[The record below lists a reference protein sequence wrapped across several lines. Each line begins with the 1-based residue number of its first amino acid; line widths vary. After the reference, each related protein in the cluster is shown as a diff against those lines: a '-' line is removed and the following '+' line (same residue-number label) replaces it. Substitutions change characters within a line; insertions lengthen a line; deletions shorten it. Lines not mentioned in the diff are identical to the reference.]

1 MNNDNENAKT
11 RNVRKKDLLIAVLV
25 VGTMIFLILVAYLIF
40 PSNAER
46 YIRILLIAVVIIGYL
61 LMPQKQKVALNEQLK
76 KQKQTKI
83 GKVMKYIDY
92 MVYPLIII
100 ALAIV
105 FYSFLKN

>member
-1 MNNDNENAKT
+1 
-11 RNVRKKDLLIAVLV
+11 
-25 VGTMIFLILVAYLIF
+25 
-40 PSNAER
+40 
-46 YIRILLIAVVIIGYL
+46 
-61 LMPQKQKVALNEQLK
+61 MPQKQKVALNEQLK